1 MNHMALVNDS
11 YMGIFIPHDIQTRIL
26 QFMKGKLTFPFIRSN
41 ELVAV
46 FFLFGKNG
54 KISTEIDILNAKELA
69 RNGISQVTKE
79 VKLCNSN
86 SNRTS
91 SDFIREN
98 YTRRA
103 LQISTNMNALSKKDI
118 FKIQDR
124 ISGDP
129 TILINCFAQHI
140 SYYRQDFFFELINPL
155 RAAQI
160 PKHLRE
166 RMELRMLL
174 LGFNKKNLENLPYVS
189 TLTPFFDWLSIIDRV
204 KSST

>member
-1 MNHMALVNDS
+1 MTLANDS
-11 YMGIFIPHDIQTRIL
+11 YMSIFMPYDIQTRIL
-26 QFMKGKLTFPFIRSN
+26 QFMKGKLTFPFIHSN

-46 FFLFGKNG
+46 FFLFGKDG

-69 RNGISQVTKE
+69 RNGMNQITKE
-79 VKLCNSN
+79 VKLCSSN
-86 SNRTS
+86 SNRTTA
-91 SDFIREN
+91 DFVREN
-98 YTRRA
+98 YTHRA
-103 LQISTNMNALSKKDI
+103 LQISIDRSTLSKKDSV
-118 FKIQDR
+118 KIQDR

-140 SYYRQDFFFELINPL
+140 SYYRQDFFFELLNPL

-166 RMELRMLL
+166 KMELRMLL

-189 TLTPFFDWLSIIDRV
+189 TLTPFFDWLSMKARV

>member
-1 MNHMALVNDS
+1 MTLANDS
-11 YMGIFIPHDIQTRIL
+11 YMGVFMPYDIQTRIL
-26 QFMKGKLTFPFIRSN
+26 QFMKGKLTFPFIHSD
-41 ELVAV
+41 ELAAV
-46 FFLFGKNG
+46 FFLFGKDG

-69 RNGISQVTKE
+69 RNGISQITKE

-86 SNRTS
+86 SNRTT
-91 SDFIREN
+91 SDFVREN

-103 LQISTNMNALSKKDI
+103 LQISTDMNTSSKKDH

-129 TILINCFAQHI
+129 TILISCFAQHI

-160 PKHLRE
+160 PKHLRG

-174 LGFNKKNLENLPYVS
+174 LGFNRKNLENLPYVS
-189 TLTPFFDWLSIIDRV
+189 TLTPFFEWLSIIDRG
-204 KSST
+204 SIHHSIN